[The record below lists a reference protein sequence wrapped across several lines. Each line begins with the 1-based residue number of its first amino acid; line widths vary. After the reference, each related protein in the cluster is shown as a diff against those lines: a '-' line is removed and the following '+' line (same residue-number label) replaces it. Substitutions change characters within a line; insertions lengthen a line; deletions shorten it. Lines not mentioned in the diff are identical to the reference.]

1 MDDQNQ
7 FAATQAPADE
17 GFSFGKRINGQPV
30 VPGMGAASEYTPPAP
45 PAAPT
50 HSFNP
55 APQPAAEEP
64 PTFAHEPA
72 PAPEPE
78 PAFAPV
84 AEAAPEPEPE
94 YAPEPEQP
102 AQESG
107 YVPPSFSQAFQ
118 QASPTEPAPE
128 PPQAEPIAD
137 IPAEPAPEAAAEA
150 EAPAAP
156 AFSEAFGAPAEPA
169 AEPAAEAEA
178 EASAITAEQAWENI
192 PDNAKEAAGLD
203 PATEFEQLPEA
214 VREGLEEGI
223 SAPEAAAAPYEP
235 EAADQPQPA
244 AEETAPVA
252 DERIHAIQNALE
264 VLNSPAADELSTRT
278 RVQVEEL
285 KVLLE
290 KGLNGTPEDVD
301 RLKADGLDVIEK
313 VADGI
318 GSKNGLSTPFVNAT
332 SQLFRTEAV
341 SPIDEHRRSQTI
353 FAAREAAAN
362 QVAAESGAF
371 DLQQKQA
378 QASHQQK
385 LAEQRE
391 SQPTPGQY
399 L

>member
-1 MDDQNQ
+1 MDEQNQ

-45 PAAPT
+45 PAAAPT

-72 PAPEPE
+72 PAPQPEPTAE
-78 PAFAPV
+78 PAFAAE
-84 AEAAPEPEPE
+84 AEAAPVEP
-94 YAPEPEQP
+94 APEPEQP
-102 AQESG
+102 AQDSG

-118 QASPTEPAPE
+118 QAAPAEQPAPE
-128 PPQAEPIAD
+128 PQAEPIPSA
-137 IPAEPAPEAAAEA
+137 PAEPEAEAAVEA
-150 EAPAAP
+150 EAPAVP
-156 AFSEAFGAPAEPA
+156 AFSETFSAPEPEA
-169 AEPAAEAEA
+169 TPAAEAP
-178 EASAITAEQAWENI
+178 SMTAEQAWENI

-223 SAPEAAAAPYEP
+223 SEPEAAATPF
-235 EAADQPQPA
+235 EADAAEQPQPA
-244 AEETAPVA
+244 LAEEPAPAA

-264 VLNSPAADELSTRT
+264 VLSSPAAEELSTRT

-290 KGLNGTPEDVD
+290 KGLSGSAEDVD

-353 FAAREAAAN
+353 FAAREATAN
-362 QVAAESGAF
+362 QIAAESGAF

-385 LAEQRE
+385 LAEERE
-391 SQPTPGQY
+391 SQPVPGQY